1 MLDEVVRVVGMGSRT
16 DILWYPE
23 VRDRSTVVRGG
34 KVAASRRMGG
44 KFAAFQEGL
53 RGFKRLVHLS

>member
-1 MLDEVVRVVGMGSRT
+1 VRVVGRGSRT

-34 KVAASRRMGG
+34 KVAASGRMGG
-44 KFAAFQEGL
+44 KFAAFQGGL

>member
-1 MLDEVVRVVGMGSRT
+1 MGSRT

-34 KVAASRRMGG
+34 QVAASRRMGG